1 MTFAI
6 AFVAAPTLFLG
17 ASMIVWVQLRRRP
30 GGRR

>member
-6 AFVAAPTLFLG
+6 AFIAVPVLFLG
-17 ASMIVWVQLRRRP
+17 AMIIWAQLRRRP

>member
-17 ASMIVWVQLRRRP
+17 AIMIIWAQLRRRP

>member
-17 ASMIVWVQLRRRP
+17 TMMIIWAQLRRRP
-30 GGRR
+30 GRRR